1 MVRDK
6 IFQMPKGF
14 LGVDRTMSKKFVC
27 SIYEIVDDSANRWSL
42 DKKVKI
48 VQFLLQWLRTSFRT
62 SSYGNC
68 VFPCAATCTDRRDT
82 SVLFPIND
90 LLLNQFWNDW
100 TLDKFK
106 ITHFKSSGFGDFV
119 QHHGLLH
126 SDKPWQV
133 KGTDLEI
140 VFIHDDVSTSSD
152 YRVSLK
158 SVN

>member
-1 MVRDK
+1 MFMICKHVHFRLQIWNFIGTRTSIIYLYNRFTQGDACFDFPANWKFLMLEMEMVRNGETHKEMVRDK
-6 IFQMPKGF
+6 IC
-14 LGVDRTMSKKFVC
+14 LFVC

-100 TLDKFK
+100 TLDKF
-106 ITHFKSSGFGDFV
+106 
-119 QHHGLLH
+119 
-126 SDKPWQV
+126 
-133 KGTDLEI
+133 
-140 VFIHDDVSTSSD
+140 
-152 YRVSLK
+152 
-158 SVN
+158 

>member
-1 MVRDK
+1 MCVIGLLKEMPYIGRLILRSQLLNTACFDFPAGSPIGNSWCLKRKWWEMVRDK

-90 LLLNQFWNDW
+90 LLLNKFWNDW
-100 TLDKFK
+100 TLDKF
-106 ITHFKSSGFGDFV
+106 
-119 QHHGLLH
+119 
-126 SDKPWQV
+126 
-133 KGTDLEI
+133 
-140 VFIHDDVSTSSD
+140 
-152 YRVSLK
+152 
-158 SVN
+158 